1 MNEQADL
8 VIVGAGLGGLVLAL
22 ALAGEGRRIVV
33 LEAQDQF
40 PMTRRGEILQPQGL
54 EMLDRMGLLDVIRKE
69 PCHVN
74 EAFHFHRI
82 GGPRL
87 CTVDYR
93 ALEPPYNYCLI
104 NLPSITQAAVLERLR
119 ADPEVEIRMGCVF
132 EGVIREGGRGE
143 GGRIAGVRYRR
154 QGELVAVRTPLVVGA
169 DGVQSPVR
177 EALGIPARVRV
188 YRDAYLV
195 VLAPRPP
202 GFHRDGRYHLGRRQ
216 ILGLFPIS
224 DDRLYLFYLVPRKAL
239 AQYEARGLPA
249 LREEISAVD
258 PAMREPLEQVRAWEE
273 VATMPCRRVRA
284 DRWTADGAALLGDA
298 AHAMNPHVGQGR
310 NQAMADALAL
320 APVLAT
326 CFRKG
331 DFSRQA
337 LAPYEAARRPQVDL
351 LQRLADEETFFW
363 NAGDP
368 ARVWLRDR
376 VFRRMDARPDV
387 AGKILRTVAGLAVE
401 PLTFRDRLRMVL

>member
-22 ALAGEGRRIVV
+22 AMASEGRRIVI

-40 PMTRRGEILQPQGL
+40 PVTRRGEILQPQGL
-54 EMLDRMGLLDVIRKE
+54 EMLDRLRLLDAVRKA

-82 GGPRL
+82 GGSRL

-93 ALEPPYNYCLI
+93 ALEPPYNYCLV
-104 NLPSITQAAVLERLR
+104 NLPSLTQAAVLERLR
-119 ADPEVEIRMGCVF
+119 AHPEVEIRMGCVF
-132 EGVIREGGRGE
+132 EALIREKGRVT
-143 GGRIAGVRYRR
+143 GVRYRR
-154 QGELVAVRTPLVVGA
+154 QGELGAVRTPLVVGA

-177 EALGIPARVRV
+177 EALGIRAQIRL

-202 GFHRDGRYHLGRRQ
+202 GFDRDGRYHLGRRQ

-239 AQYEARGLPA
+239 EAYQARGLPA
-249 LREEISAVD
+249 LREEIAAIDST
-258 PAMREPLEQVRAWEE
+258 MREPLEQVRAWEE

-284 DRWTADGAALLGDA
+284 DRWTANGAVLLGDA

-320 APVLAT
+320 APVLAA

-337 LAPYEAARRPQVDL
+337 LAVYEAVRRPQVEL

-368 ARVWLRDR
+368 VRVWLRDR
-376 VFRRMDARPDV
+376 VFRRMEAHPDV
-387 AGKILRTVAGLAVE
+387 SWKILRNVAGLAVE
-401 PLTFRDRLRMVL
+401 PLTIRDRLRMVL